1 MTAYDSLILDYDGV
15 LVTVLDS
22 DARTEACWRAVDA
35 VEPSGLAPPREVVT
49 TLASSVSPETVEELS
64 DDLGVSSETLWRFRD
79 DMLATVLTDAAVEG
93 RKRPYRDIDSLDAL
107 SGVPIAIASN
117 NQRRVVERI
126 LAEYDFGDAFETV
139 HAREPRL
146 DSLAV
151 KKPAPTFLERAR
163 EDIGATNPL
172 YVGDKE
178 KDIVAARRA
187 GMDVAFM
194 RREHNRSRSLEA
206 TPTYSVTGLDDV
218 VGLVTASSPPT

>member
-22 DARTEACWRAVDA
+22 SARTEACWRAVDT
-35 VEPSGLAPPREVVT
+35 VEPSGLAPDRDVVT
-49 TLASSVSPETVEELS
+49 TLASSVPPETVRELS
-64 DDLGVSSETLWRFRD
+64 DELGVSAETLWRFRD

-93 RKRPYRDIDSLDAL
+93 RKRPYPDIDSLAAL
-107 SGVPIAIASN
+107 SEVPLAIASN

-126 LAEYDFGDAFETV
+126 LDEYDFGDAFETV

-146 DSLAV
+146 GSLSL
-151 KKPAPTFLERAR
+151 KKPEPTFLERAR
-163 EDIGATNPL
+163 EDIDATNPL

-178 KDIVAARRA
+178 KDVVAARRA

-194 RREHNRSRSLEA
+194 RRDHNQNRSLETA
-206 TPTYSVTGLDDV
+206 PTYDVAGLDEV
-218 VGLVTASSPPT
+218 VPLVAQSA